1 MWHQCLRINL
11 SLKWKKSCSLVKF
24 DILIRQIWNRSLWR
38 TVDSRKSGRKKRV
51 FTAPRFMY
59 VLFTRNE
66 LLSVS
71 LVQPRKVCLYFQK
84 DPLGVFQGTFCH
96 LSQFILCGVDNTF
109 RFSWCMFLH
118 FDDIKSSSLDSPP
131 YSEIL
136 GCCKIFSVPRRL
148 KAVQQFLYQPNFQA
162 HLSVCWV
169 FLFINFKKGKKEKY
183 NIVYKNV
190 FSWFVSTRVPLSGLI
205 HDQWYKTLCGCW
217 KKMTDT
223 LETTFFMQLQVRRW
237 HKDLRGIASL

>member
-1 MWHQCLRINL
+1 
-11 SLKWKKSCSLVKF
+11 
-24 DILIRQIWNRSLWR
+24 
-38 TVDSRKSGRKKRV
+38 
-51 FTAPRFMY
+51 MY
-59 VLFTRNE
+59 VVFTRNE

-148 KAVQQFLYQPNFQA
+148 KAVQQFLYQPIFLA
-162 HLSVCWV
+162 HLSVC
-169 FLFINFKKGKKEKY
+169 
-183 NIVYKNV
+183 
-190 FSWFVSTRVPLSGLI
+190 
-205 HDQWYKTLCGCW
+205 
-217 KKMTDT
+217 
-223 LETTFFMQLQVRRW
+223 
-237 HKDLRGIASL
+237 